1 MPWGKTKSYNQNE
14 KSKSTL
20 GQGTYGTYIK
30 KETLNCNNCPHKPKQ
45 ISASQEVKTGKL
57 SRIL

>member
-1 MPWGKTKSYNQNE
+1 MELIK
-14 KSKSTL
+14 
-20 GQGTYGTYIK
+20 K
-30 KETLNCNNCPHKPKQ
+30 KETLNYNNCPHKPKQ

>member
-1 MPWGKTKSYNQNE
+1 MKKVKVKILQDKE
-14 KSKSTL
+14 LMELIK
-20 GQGTYGTYIK
+20 K

>member
-20 GQGTYGTYIK
+20 EQGTYGTYK
-30 KETLNCNNCPHKPKQ
+30 KKK
-45 ISASQEVKTGKL
+45 KL
-57 SRIL
+57 